1 MFQSAAA
8 AALVRPRE
16 IAMFNDSGATIVRKP
31 LSFLAV
37 AAFSVG
43 AVLMT
48 AIVSGVG
55 LAAYGLHVVDKK
67 SDGIVGLI
75 EQTARSLPEIRAALP
90 PALADT
96 LDDVRRPDYRDS
108 LQVTV
113 KETANSDRWGGRKI
127 GVVVE
132 NRGDRMISLLS
143 MRIVGTDD
151 DGTPVTER
159 SIWAASPIQI
169 DNDWR
174 GPLMPHESRRLVV
187 YCRDA
192 EHATKFSSEITE
204 VRVWQGDKSE
214 AANEKPAAARA
225 KKHHDDDA
233 DGDA

>member
-1 MFQSAAA
+1 MK
-8 AALVRPRE
+8 
-16 IAMFNDSGATIVRKP
+16 KP
-31 LSFLAV
+31 HSFLAV
-37 AAFSVG
+37 AAFGVC

-55 LAAYGLHVVDKK
+55 LAAYGLRVVDKK

-96 LDDVRRPDYRDS
+96 LDDVRQPDYRDS

-113 KETANSDRWGGRKI
+113 KESAKSDRWGGRKI

-132 NRGDRMISLLS
+132 NHGDRMISLLS
-143 MRIVGTDD
+143 MRIVGTDE

-174 GPLMPHESRRLVV
+174 GPLMPHETRRLVV

-192 EHATKFSSEITE
+192 EQATKYSSEITE
-204 VRVWQGDKSE
+204 VRVWQGDKNGDAQNRPTS
-214 AANEKPAAARA
+214 A
-225 KKHHDDDA
+225 KAKNHDEDDS